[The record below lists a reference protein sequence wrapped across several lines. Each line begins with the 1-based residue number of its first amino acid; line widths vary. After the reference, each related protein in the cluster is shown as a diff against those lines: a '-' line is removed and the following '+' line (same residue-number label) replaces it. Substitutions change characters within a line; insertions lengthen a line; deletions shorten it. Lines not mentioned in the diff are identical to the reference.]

1 MFKDSE
7 KDISSFWREAMS
19 SASISDKDIL
29 DPNDEMQALEF
40 RTVCGGSVKMGVA
53 FGAGCLSEGEA
64 ANEASGH
71 AGGEKAYAS
80 GAPSP
85 SIVAD
90 DLLRIEA
97 AQVDR
102 IGRYE
107 PKLSENGI
115 PRDVLDKLLPG
126 DEVIELNEPTVA
138 GSLAYCFAKRAFD
151 LISCSL
157 ALVVLAIPMAIIA
170 IKIKTESPGPA
181 IYAQRRVG
189 KDGEI
194 FNVFKFRSMYVD
206 AEAKGARWA
215 QGDDPRIT
223 PFGQFMRRKRID
235 EIPQF
240 WNVVTGK
247 MSLIGPRPERPA
259 FCEEFEKRI
268 HGWRYRTKV
277 RPGLSGLAQ
286 VSGGYDLLPREK
298 VVLDLEYIESRSV
311 VLDLKIILKTLGVMK
326 TGKGA
331 R

>member
-1 MFKDSE
+1 MTGSLNSRRSDANQNHLTIDNPLKIKRSVVSGESMENILMGMNEAVAMERPAGREDEGGDFSAGLRHGSE
-7 KDISSFWREAMS
+7 E
-19 SASISDKDIL
+19 
-29 DPNDEMQALEF
+29 E
-40 RTVCGGSVKMGVA
+40 TCVV
-53 FGAGCLSEGEA
+53 EA
-64 ANEASGH
+64 ASLGIA
-71 AGGEKAYAS
+71 
-80 GAPSP
+80 
-85 SIVAD
+85 AD
-90 DLLRIEA
+90 DPLRTEA
-97 AQVDR
+97 AKVDR

-107 PKLSENGI
+107 PKLTENGFS
-115 PRDVLDKLLPG
+115 RDVLDKLLPG
-126 DEVIELNEPTVA
+126 DEIIELDEPTVA
-138 GSLAYCFAKRAFD
+138 GSLAYCFIKRAFD
-151 LISCSL
+151 LVSCFL
-157 ALVVLAIPMAIIA
+157 ALIVLAIPMAVIA
-170 IKIKTESPGPA
+170 VKIKTESPGPA

-194 FNVFKFRSMYVD
+194 FNVYKFRSMYVD

-223 PFGQFMRRKRID
+223 PFGQFMRKKRLD

-268 HGWRYRTKV
+268 HGWHYRTKV

-286 VSGGYDLLPREK
+286 VTGGYDLLPKEK

-311 VLDLKIILKTLGVMK
+311 ALDLKIVLKTLGVMK
-326 TGKGA
+326 NGEGA

>member
-1 MFKDSE
+1 MTGSLNSRRSGANQNHLTINDPLKIKRSVVSGESMENILTGMNEAVAMERPAGREDEGGDFSAGLRHDSE
-7 KDISSFWREAMS
+7 EEARVVEATS
-19 SASISDKDIL
+19 LGIAAD
-29 DPNDEMQALEF
+29 DPL
-40 RTVCGGSVKMGVA
+40 RT
-53 FGAGCLSEGEA
+53 EA
-64 ANEASGH
+64 A
-71 AGGEKAYAS
+71 K
-80 GAPSP
+80 
-85 SIVAD
+85 
-90 DLLRIEA
+90 
-97 AQVDR
+97 VDQ

-107 PKLSENGI
+107 PKLTENGI

-126 DEVIELNEPTVA
+126 DEIIELDEPTVA
-138 GSLAYCFAKRAFD
+138 GSLAYCFIKRAFD
-151 LISCSL
+151 LVSCSL
-157 ALVVLAIPMAIIA
+157 ALIVLAIPMAVIA
-170 IKIKTESPGPA
+170 VKIKTESPGPA

-194 FNVFKFRSMYVD
+194 FNVYKFRSMYVD

-223 PFGQFMRRKRID
+223 PFGQFMRKKRLD

-268 HGWRYRTKV
+268 HGWHYRTKV

-286 VSGGYDLLPREK
+286 VTGGYDLLPKEK

-311 VLDLKIILKTLGVMK
+311 ALDLKIVLKTLGVMK
-326 TGKGA
+326 NGEGA

>member
-1 MFKDSE
+1 MTGSLNSRRSDANQNHLTIDNPLKIKRSVVSGESMENILMGMNEAVAMERPAGREDEGGDFSAGLRHGSE
-7 KDISSFWREAMS
+7 E
-19 SASISDKDIL
+19 
-29 DPNDEMQALEF
+29 E
-40 RTVCGGSVKMGVA
+40 TCVV
-53 FGAGCLSEGEA
+53 EA
-64 ANEASGH
+64 ASLGIA
-71 AGGEKAYAS
+71 
-80 GAPSP
+80 
-85 SIVAD
+85 AD
-90 DLLRIEA
+90 DPLRTEA
-97 AQVDR
+97 AKVDR

-107 PKLSENGI
+107 PKLTENGI
-115 PRDVLDKLLPG
+115 SRDVLDKLLPG
-126 DEVIELNEPTVA
+126 DEIIELDEPTVA
-138 GSLAYCFAKRAFD
+138 GSLAYCFIKRAFD
-151 LISCSL
+151 LVSCFL
-157 ALVVLAIPMAIIA
+157 ALIVLAIPMAVIA
-170 IKIKTESPGPA
+170 VKIKTESPGPA

-194 FNVFKFRSMYVD
+194 FNVYKFRSMYVD

-223 PFGQFMRRKRID
+223 PFGQFMRKKRLD

-268 HGWRYRTKV
+268 HGWHYRTKV

-286 VSGGYDLLPREK
+286 VTGGYDLLPKEK

-311 VLDLKIILKTLGVMK
+311 ALDLKIVLKTLGVMK
-326 TGKGA
+326 NGEGA